1 MSGPIEVGDRIVDND
16 PRTLVRR
23 LVIIAIVGDKAKIQD
38 ELNGRIYRVQ
48 AKRIFTDGKVR
59 RSGFGR
65 IGSAS

>member
-1 MSGPIEVGDRIVDND
+1 MSGLVEVGDRIVDND

-23 LVIIAIVGDKAKIQD
+23 LVIIAIIGDKAKIQD

-48 AKRIFTDGKVR
+48 VKRIFTDGKVR
-59 RSGFGR
+59 RSGFSR

>member
-1 MSGPIEVGDRIVDND
+1 MSGLVEVGDRIVDND

-48 AKRIFTDGKVR
+48 VRRIFTDGKVR
-59 RSGFGR
+59 RSGFNR